1 MTENHS
7 FLITPPPELLQ
18 LWFEQYYAYNKGLNE
33 LLIEVAQYGADRELE
48 ACCEWLDQKVLLQHQ
63 SDVVPAL
70 RAARRPKSPSLKAQA
85 LEEFNHLMGEL
96 IGTERYKNRISI
108 VRRALEQLDD

>member
-1 MTENHS
+1 LPT
-7 FLITPPPELLQ
+7 
-18 LWFEQYYAYNKGLNE
+18 
-33 LLIEVAQYGADRELE
+33 
-48 ACCEWLDQKVLLQHQ
+48 
-63 SDVVPAL
+63 
-70 RAARRPKSPSLKAQA
+70 SLKAQA